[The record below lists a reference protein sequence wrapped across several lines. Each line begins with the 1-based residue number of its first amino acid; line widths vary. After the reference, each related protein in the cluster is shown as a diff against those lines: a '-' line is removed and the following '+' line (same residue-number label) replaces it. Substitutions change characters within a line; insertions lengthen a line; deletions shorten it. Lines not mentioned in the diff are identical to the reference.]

1 MLREA
6 TQTMGPPRI
15 AAAPSEFTDAMSALA
30 SGVAMVT
37 GWVDRRPWGMTVNTF
52 ASVSA
57 DPPAIL
63 VSLRS
68 DTTSARAIEQAG
80 TFGISILGRNQRD
93 AAAHGS
99 EPGAAKFLERFADR
113 DVEGHAPAI
122 AGALA
127 QFDCD
132 LTARLD
138 VDDHTIFV
146 GRVREVRTARCGEPL
161 VYFRRAYRTLA
172 TRGRTPCLSG

>member
-6 TQTMGPPRI
+6 TQTMGPSPSV
-15 AAAPSEFTDAMSALA
+15 AAPSDFADAMSALA

-37 GWVDRRPWGMTVNTF
+37 GWVDRRPWGMTVITF

-57 DPPAIL
+57 DPPTIL

-80 TFGISILGRNQRD
+80 SFGISILGRHHRD

-99 EPGAAKFLERFADR
+99 RPGAAKFLERFADR
-113 DVEGHAPAI
+113 DVEGRTPAI

-127 QFDCD
+127 HLDCD
-132 LTARLD
+132 LTAQLE
-138 VDDHTIFV
+138 VADHTIFV
-146 GRVREVRTARCGEPL
+146 GRVREVRTAPGEEPL
-161 VYFRRAYRTLA
+161 VYFRRVYRTVA
-172 TRGRTPCLSG
+172 TRRRTPCLSS